1 MVSSGEFGLLVWNEA
16 GRSKVLATLN
26 AMLGRILILAEVT
39 LNHPVDV
46 FSVGPG

>member
-1 MVSSGEFGLLVWNEA
+1 MVSSGEFGLFVWDET

-26 AMLGRILILAEVT
+26 AMLGRILILTEVT
-39 LNHPVDV
+39 LDHLVDV